1 MSDNNN
7 EFGAFMSGLLLGGI
21 AGAITALLLAP
32 QSGEETR
39 KVIIDKSIEIKDKAL
54 ETVEDARQRA
64 EQAAEDA
71 RIAAQ
76 EYSQKVQ
83 EQAQNLQE
91 QGRVILEEQK
101 QKIEKVANQVPHI
114 AVVDRQHRNREH
126 RPPGC
131 QKPRHEGHDNQRKG
145 PRE

>member
-21 AGAITALLLAP
+21 AGAVTALLLAP

-39 KVIIDKSIEIKDKAL
+39 KVILDKSMELKDKAL
-54 ETVEDARQRA
+54 ETVEEARQRA
-64 EQAAEDA
+64 EEAADEA

-76 EYSQKVQ
+76 EYTQKLQ
-83 EQAQNLQE
+83 DQAKSLQE

-101 QKIEKVANQVPHI
+101 QKITKAAKGGTKEEEEK
-114 AVVDRQHRNREH
+114 E
-126 RPPGC
+126 
-131 QKPRHEGHDNQRKG
+131 
-145 PRE
+145 

>member
-7 EFGAFMSGLLLGGI
+7 EFGAFMSGLIIGGI

-39 KVIIDKSIEIKDKAL
+39 KVIIDKSLEIKDKAV
-54 ETVEDARQRA
+54 ETVEDARKRA

-71 RIAAQ
+71 RRAAQ
-76 EYSQKVQ
+76 EYTQKAQ
-83 EQAQNLQE
+83 EQAKKFQE

-101 QKIEKVANQVPHI
+101 QKLSKVT
-114 AVVDRQHRNREH
+114 
-126 RPPGC
+126 
-131 QKPRHEGHDNQRKG
+131 KG
-145 PRE
+145 GKKAAEESEE

>member
-1 MSDNNN
+1 MSDNN

-39 KVIIDKSIEIKDKAL
+39 QVIIDKSIEIKDKAL
-54 ETVEDARQRA
+54 ETVEEARQRA
-64 EQAAEDA
+64 EKAAEDA

-76 EYSQKVQ
+76 EYTQKLQ
-83 EQAQNLQE
+83 EQAKNIQE

-101 QKIEKVANQVPHI
+101 QKIDKVA
-114 AVVDRQHRNREH
+114 
-126 RPPGC
+126 
-131 QKPRHEGHDNQRKG
+131 KG
-145 PRE
+145 GKKADDGAEA

>member
-39 KVIIDKSIEIKDKAL
+39 KVIIEKSMEIKDKAL
-54 ETVEDARQRA
+54 ETVDDARIRA
-64 EQAAEDA
+64 EKTAEDA

-76 EYSQKVQ
+76 EYSQKLQ
-83 EQAQNLQE
+83 DQAKNIQE

-101 QKIEKVANQVPHI
+101 QKIEKVT
-114 AVVDRQHRNREH
+114 
-126 RPPGC
+126 
-131 QKPRHEGHDNQRKG
+131 KG
-145 PRE
+145 GKKDSGEAKA

>member
-7 EFGAFMSGLLLGGI
+7 EFGAFITGLLLGGI

-39 KVIIDKSIEIKDKAL
+39 KVILEKSLEIKDKAL
-54 ETVEDARQRA
+54 ETVEDARLRA
-64 EQAAEDA
+64 EKAAEDA

-76 EYSQKVQ
+76 EYTQKLQ
-83 EQAQNLQE
+83 DQAKSIQE

-101 QKIEKVANQVPHI
+101 QKIIKVTKGGKKA
-114 AVVDRQHRNREH
+114 AD
-126 RPPGC
+126 
-131 QKPRHEGHDNQRKG
+131 EGKA
-145 PRE
+145 

>member
-39 KVIIDKSIEIKDKAL
+39 KVIVEKSIELKEKAL
-54 ETVEDARQRA
+54 ETVDEARLRA
-64 EQAAEDA
+64 EKAADDA

-76 EYSQKVQ
+76 EYTQKLQ
-83 EQAQNLQE
+83 EQAKSIQE

-101 QKIEKVANQVPHI
+101 QKISKST
-114 AVVDRQHRNREH
+114 
-126 RPPGC
+126 
-131 QKPRHEGHDNQRKG
+131 KG
-145 PRE
+145 GKKAAGEEEA

>member
-1 MSDNNN
+1 MSDNSN

-71 RIAAQ
+71 RVAAQ

-83 EQAQNLQE
+83 EQAKNLQE

-101 QKIEKVANQVPHI
+101 QKIEKVT
-114 AVVDRQHRNREH
+114 
-126 RPPGC
+126 
-131 QKPRHEGHDNQRKG
+131 KG
-145 PRE
+145 GKKAADADKA

>member
-1 MSDNNN
+1 MSDNSN

-39 KVIIDKSIEIKDKAL
+39 KVIIDKSVEIKDKAL

-71 RIAAQ
+71 RVAAQ
-76 EYSQKVQ
+76 EYSEKVQ
-83 EQAQNLQE
+83 EQAKNLQE

-101 QKIEKVANQVPHI
+101 QKIEKVT
-114 AVVDRQHRNREH
+114 
-126 RPPGC
+126 
-131 QKPRHEGHDNQRKG
+131 KG
-145 PRE
+145 GKKAADSSEA

>member
-39 KVIIDKSIEIKDKAL
+39 KVIIEKSMEIKEKAL
-54 ETVEDARQRA
+54 ETVDEARVRA
-64 EQAAEDA
+64 EKAADDA

-76 EYSQKVQ
+76 EYTQKLQ
-83 EQAQNLQE
+83 DQAKNIQE

-101 QKIEKVANQVPHI
+101 QKISKAT
-114 AVVDRQHRNREH
+114 
-126 RPPGC
+126 
-131 QKPRHEGHDNQRKG
+131 KG
-145 PRE
+145 GKKDTGEAKA

>member
-1 MSDNNN
+1 MSDNSN

-39 KVIIDKSIEIKDKAL
+39 KVIIDKSVEIRDKAM

-64 EQAAEDA
+64 EQAAEEA
-71 RIAAQ
+71 RVAAQ

-83 EQAQNLQE
+83 EQAKSLQE

-101 QKIEKVANQVPHI
+101 QKIDKVT
-114 AVVDRQHRNREH
+114 
-126 RPPGC
+126 
-131 QKPRHEGHDNQRKG
+131 KG
-145 PRE
+145 SKKAEDSAEA

>member
-1 MSDNNN
+1 MSDNSN

-39 KVIIDKSIEIKDKAL
+39 KVIIDKSLELKDMAV

-64 EQAAEDA
+64 EKAAEDA
-71 RIAAQ
+71 RLAAQ
-76 EYSQKVQ
+76 EYTKKAQ
-83 EQAQNLQE
+83 EQAKKLQE

-101 QKIEKVANQVPHI
+101 QKIDKVT
-114 AVVDRQHRNREH
+114 
-126 RPPGC
+126 
-131 QKPRHEGHDNQRKG
+131 KG
-145 PRE
+145 GKKAAEESKD

>member
-1 MSDNNN
+1 MSDNGN

-39 KVIIDKSIEIKDKAL
+39 KVILDKSLEFKDKAL
-54 ETVEDARQRA
+54 ETVEDTRQRA
-64 EQAAEDA
+64 EKAAEDA

-76 EYSQKVQ
+76 EYTQKVQ
-83 EQAQNLQE
+83 DQARSLQE

-101 QKIEKVANQVPHI
+101 QKIEKVT
-114 AVVDRQHRNREH
+114 
-126 RPPGC
+126 
-131 QKPRHEGHDNQRKG
+131 KG
-145 PRE
+145 GKKAAGGKEA

>member
-1 MSDNNN
+1 MSDNSN

-39 KVIIDKSIEIKDKAL
+39 KVIIDKSLEIKDKAM
-54 ETVEDARQRA
+54 ETVEEARLRA
-64 EQAAEDA
+64 EKAAEDA

-76 EYSQKVQ
+76 EYSQKAQ
-83 EQAQNLQE
+83 EQAQKLQE

-101 QKIEKVANQVPHI
+101 QRIEKVT
-114 AVVDRQHRNREH
+114 
-126 RPPGC
+126 
-131 QKPRHEGHDNQRKG
+131 KG
-145 PRE
+145 GKKAEEKKA

>member
-1 MSDNNN
+1 MSDNSN

-39 KVIIDKSIEIKDKAL
+39 KVIIDKSIELKDKAL
-54 ETVEDARQRA
+54 ETVEETRVRAEKAADDARV
-64 EQAAEDA
+64 
-71 RIAAQ
+71 AAQ

-83 EQAQNLQE
+83 DQAKNLQE

-101 QKIEKVANQVPHI
+101 QKIEKVTKTGKKDA
-114 AVVDRQHRNREH
+114 D
-126 RPPGC
+126 
-131 QKPRHEGHDNQRKG
+131 KG
-145 PRE
+145 EA

>member
-39 KVIIDKSIEIKDKAL
+39 KVIIDKSLELKDKAL

-64 EQAAEDA
+64 EQAADEA

-76 EYSQKVQ
+76 EYTQKLQ
-83 EQAQNLQE
+83 DQAKGLQE

-101 QKIEKVANQVPHI
+101 QKITKAT
-114 AVVDRQHRNREH
+114 
-126 RPPGC
+126 
-131 QKPRHEGHDNQRKG
+131 KG
-145 PRE
+145 GKKAEDEAKK

>member
-1 MSDNNN
+1 MSDNSND
-7 EFGAFMSGLLLGGI
+7 FGAFMSGLLLGGI

-39 KVIIDKSIEIKDKAL
+39 KVIIDKSIELKDKAL
-54 ETVEDARQRA
+54 ETVEETRVRA

-76 EYSQKVQ
+76 EYSQKIQ
-83 EQAQNLQE
+83 DQAKNLQE

-101 QKIEKVANQVPHI
+101 QKIEKVT
-114 AVVDRQHRNREH
+114 
-126 RPPGC
+126 
-131 QKPRHEGHDNQRKG
+131 KG
-145 PRE
+145 GKKAADKGDA

>member
-39 KVIIDKSIEIKDKAL
+39 KVILDKSLELKDKAL
-54 ETVEDARQRA
+54 ETVEEARQRA
-64 EQAAEDA
+64 EKAADDA
-71 RIAAQ
+71 RLAAQ
-76 EYSQKVQ
+76 EYTHKLQ
-83 EQAQNLQE
+83 EQAKGLQE

-101 QKIEKVANQVPHI
+101 QKISKVA
-114 AVVDRQHRNREH
+114 
-126 RPPGC
+126 
-131 QKPRHEGHDNQRKG
+131 KG
-145 PRE
+145 SKKSDDEAKA